1 MTKNRTSLPIGY
13 QLQKFRIQSILG
25 QNSFSITYLAQNP
38 KIKFKVAIKEYFP
51 DKLAIREQNYRIQ
64 PKSQQDEEHFNW
76 GLEQFIKEGQIL
88 TAVLHPNIV
97 RVLSYFEIH
106 HTAYIVMEYEQGQ
119 SLSNFLKKGKTISEA
134 KIMAFLPPLLS
145 ALQTIHEAGII
156 HQDIK
161 PDNIYLRRKD
171 RTPILLDFGM
181 ARYAFAHRCRHVTR
195 IVNPGY
201 APLEQYQFKS
211 NTGPW
216 TDIYALGAILYRAV
230 CGEIPVKAPARVHA
244 IKQDEKDPLL
254 ATLKI
259 AQNHYSEDLLL
270 GIDWSLKVAIEDRP
284 QTVSQW
290 LNVWRNNNKVL
301 NLKGLNKIFLKEQ
314 VSQIVETKPPKSQ
327 FPKSIVS
334 SLKRFKGWAA
344 IIVAI
349 GLLTG
354 GYVFYTQRL
363 TQLQEQHTLELQR
376 VQQQKVQ
383 LQIVRLQ
390 SSQKVLEKTQ
400 QQLEEIQKARETEQ
414 QQLGELQSEKAA
426 LQQKLENTQRQ
437 FYFSQKLRKKV
448 NIKEARTG
456 DIIRDRLQENCY
468 APEMVLLPAG
478 QFRMGTFQERGNEQ
492 PVHWVSIKSVAMGR
506 YEVTFAEYDYFADKT
521 GRKKPSDEGWG
532 RDNRPVI
539 NVSWEDATA
548 YATWLTQQTG
558 QTYRLPTEAEWE
570 YAARAGTMTQYW
582 WGNEIGSNLAHCKG
596 CSNQWEQKTALVGSF
611 DANPFGLH
619 DMGGN
624 VREWTCSEYEE
635 KYNGKEQHCHSS
647 KQSSYRVERGGSW
660 LNNPWSVR
668 VTARIGNTPTGRYT
682 NVGFRLVKQ

>member
-1 MTKNRTSLPIGY
+1 MTKNRTTLPIGY
-13 QLQKFRIQSILG
+13 QLQKYRIESILG

-38 KIKFKVAIKEYFP
+38 KINFKVAIKEYFP
-51 DKLAIREQNYRIQ
+51 DELAIREQNYRIQ
-64 PKSQQDEEHFNW
+64 PKSQQDEDNFNW
-76 GLEQFIKEGQIL
+76 GLKQFIKEGQIL
-88 TAVLHPNIV
+88 ATVLHPNIV

-119 SLSNFLKKGKTISEA
+119 SLSHFLKKGKAISET

-145 ALQTIHEAGII
+145 ALQTIHEAGLM

-181 ARYAFAHRCRHVTR
+181 ARYALAHRCRHVTR

-211 NTGPW
+211 HTGPW
-216 TDIYALGAILYRAV
+216 TDIYALGAILYCAV
-230 CGEIPVKAPARVHA
+230 CGKMPVKAPARLHA
-244 IKQDEKDPLL
+244 IKQGEKDPLL
-254 ATLKI
+254 APLKI
-259 AQNHYSEDLLL
+259 AQNHYSKDLLQ

-290 LNVWRNNNKVL
+290 LNIWSDYPNSL
-301 NLKGLNKIFLKEQ
+301 NINGFKKSSVKKEN
-314 VSQIVETKPPKSQ
+314 SQIVETKHPKFQ
-327 FPKSIVS
+327 FSKSIVS

-344 IIVAI
+344 VIVAI

-376 VQQQKVQ
+376 VRQQLQ

-390 SSQKVLEKTQ
+390 SSQKMLEKTQ

-414 QQLGELQSEKAA
+414 QQLGQLQSEKAA
-426 LQQKLENTQRQ
+426 LQQKLEKTQRQ

-448 NIKEARTG
+448 NLKEVQTG
-456 DIIRDRLQENCY
+456 DIIRDRLQENRY
-468 APEMVLLPAG
+468 APEMVWLPAG
-478 QFRMGTFQERGNEQ
+478 RFRMGTFHERGNEQ

-506 YEVTFAEYDYFADKT
+506 YEVTFAEYDDFADKT

-570 YAARAGTMTQYW
+570 YAARAGSVTQYW
-582 WGNEIGSNLAHCKG
+582 WGNEIGSNLALCKG
-596 CSNQWEQKTALVGSF
+596 CNNQWEPKTAPVGSF
-611 DANPFGLH
+611 GASPFGLH
-619 DMGGN
+619 DMSGN

-647 KQSSYRVERGGSW
+647 KQGNYRVERGGSW
-660 LNNPWSVR
+660 LNKPWSVR
-668 VTARIGNTPTGRYT
+668 VTARIGNPPTGRYT